1 MKYRVVGWTDYDSD
15 EVEGVDCNSFAERNA
30 IIDEIRKKKYF
41 FSGFDHQEM
50 WNCVPVLNDGKKR
63 WFSQRGWGG
72 VMAEAYNHNGKYDYS
87 LFAFGT
93 IPNKASYP
101 YDEFEKDKFIPETNL
116 NETFEVVVPE
126 DIFNFAK
133 TKNPFFMDD
142 LEELRFIDKNDT
154 LILKCGENILNFTIA
169 DIDRNRNIIRS
180 DRTYD
185 YVINTKIK
193 LIVTHT

>member
-1 MKYRVVGWTDYDSD
+1 MKYRVVGWTDYDND
-15 EVEGVDCNSFAERNA
+15 EVEGVDCNSFAVRNA

-50 WNCVPVLNDGKKR
+50 WNCTPVLNDGKKR

-72 VMAEAYNHNGKYDYS
+72 VMAEAYNYNGKYDYS

-93 IPNKASYP
+93 ISDRASYP
-101 YDEFEKDKFIPETNL
+101 CDEFEKDKFIPETNL
-116 NETFEVVVPE
+116 NETFEVEVPE
-126 DIFNFAK
+126 DIFNLAK

-142 LEELRFIDKNDT
+142 LQELRFIDKNDT
-154 LILKCGENILNFTIA
+154 LVLKCGENILNFTIA